1 VSREARIETPI
12 AALPRISVPRD
23 PAIPVAAA
31 AVLSAGLVGVALAA
45 DVPAGVA
52 LLVTL
57 CYLPLLFVNLRL
69 GFALWIPL
77 IFLQG
82 VPALRLGG
90 EAAGVLIVVA
100 WFGALRSSGDTV
112 LTVLNRHRGVLA
124 ALAGLLVWLTLSLTW
139 ADDPSRGSGD
149 FEPWFALAALF
160 VVTMT
165 TVITPHAVRLVA
177 VAFVVGGVLS
187 VCVGVLDGS
196 LTSAVDGGARFE
208 GAGGDPNFLAA
219 SIVAAAI
226 IAAGLLASTSSPLV
240 RLLLVLAIAT
250 LIAGLVGSASRGGA
264 LAAGVT
270 IVAALVF
277 FKDRRLHVLAVT
289 GVVVGIAALMFANAP
304 EQWERITD
312 FDDDNGRSDLW
323 TVAWEMG
330 KDNPV
335 VGVGLHNFVV
345 HSAEYVQEPGQ
356 VEQVGLIAET
366 PKVAHNTYLQLFAEG
381 GIVALSLFL
390 AVAVG
395 CLRAAKRAA
404 DRFEL
409 QGERSLATLARSVLV
424 ATISILAAAWFLWAA
439 LDMRLW
445 LLLGLGPA
453 LLAVA
458 SRRANERPGEDRQS
472 ALAPAFQPETG
483 PTLRST

>member
-1 VSREARIETPI
+1 VSREARIESPI

-23 PAIPVAAA
+23 PDIPVAAA
-31 AVLSAGLVGVALAA
+31 ALLSAGLVGVALAA
-45 DVPAGVA
+45 DVPAGIA
-52 LLVTL
+52 LLVAL

-90 EAAGVLIVVA
+90 EAAGLLIVLA
-100 WFGALRSSGDTV
+100 WFGTMRSSGETV
-112 LTVLNRHRGVLA
+112 VAVVNRHRRLLA
-124 ALAGLLVWLTLSLTW
+124 ALAGLLIWLTLSLTW
-139 ADDPSRGSGD
+139 ADDPALGRD
-149 FEPWFALAALF
+149 DLEPWYALAALF
-160 VVTMT
+160 LVTMT
-165 TVITPHAVRLVA
+165 TVITPHVVRLVA
-177 VAFVVGGVLS
+177 IAFVVGAVLS

-208 GAGGDPNFLAA
+208 GGGGDPNFLAA
-219 SIVAAAI
+219 SIVAAAV
-226 IAAGLLASTSSPLV
+226 IAAGLLASTGSPVL
-240 RLLLVLAIAT
+240 RLFLLVAIAI

-270 IVAALVF
+270 IVAALVV
-277 FKDRRLHVLAVT
+277 FKDRRAHVLAVT
-289 GVVVGIAALMFANAP
+289 GVVIGIAALMFSHAP
-304 EQWERITD
+304 DQWERVTN
-312 FDDDNGRSDLW
+312 FDEDNGRSDLW

-335 VGVGLHNFVV
+335 VGVGLHNFRV
-345 HSAEYVQEPGQ
+345 HSPDYVQEPGQ
-356 VEQVGLIAET
+356 VERVGLIVET
-366 PKVAHNTYLQLFAEG
+366 QRLAHNTYLQLFAEG
-381 GIVALSLFL
+381 GVVALSLFL

-404 DRFEL
+404 DWFEL
-409 QGERSLATLARSVLV
+409 QGERSLETLARSVLV
-424 ATISILAAAWFLWAA
+424 ATISILAAGWFLSAA

-458 SRRANERPGEDRQS
+458 SRRTSERPGEDRQS
-472 ALAPAFQPETG
+472 ALAPTFATETV